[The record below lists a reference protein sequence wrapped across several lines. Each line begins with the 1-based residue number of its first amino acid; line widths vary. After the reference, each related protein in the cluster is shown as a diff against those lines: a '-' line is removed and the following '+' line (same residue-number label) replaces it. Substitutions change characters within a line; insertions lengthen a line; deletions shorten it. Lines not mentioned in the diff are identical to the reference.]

1 MTKKITG
8 ILKIFQPF
16 NGKSKAGKD
25 FTIYTIEVSN
35 KLESVKLKSFSDMII
50 SGYSDGDEVVAE
62 YDVVIKGIYT
72 NYNLVSLR
80 GRKES
85 EASDRLFKEK
95 KKKFNLDSK
104 IDYKKMADNLKEN
117 ISEEKQDDIAEE
129 RVRAFVESVNNI
141 LTIGGKK
148 YEVTFREIK

>member
-1 MTKKITG
+1 
-8 ILKIFQPF
+8 
-16 NGKSKAGKD
+16 
-25 FTIYTIEVSN
+25 
-35 KLESVKLKSFSDMII
+35 MII